1 VEERHGRF
9 DERRRCTPI
18 RDADDLLYIRGT
30 AEGSVGPGLSALVR
44 VEAERRA
51 AEDQP
56 ADASLHF

>member
-1 VEERHGRF
+1 MALPADLPAGEYTVRVGLYNVAGR
-9 DERRRCTPI
+9 
-18 RDADDLLYIRGT
+18 
-30 AEGSVGPGLSALVR
+30 SAVAGGGDYVVLGQTVR